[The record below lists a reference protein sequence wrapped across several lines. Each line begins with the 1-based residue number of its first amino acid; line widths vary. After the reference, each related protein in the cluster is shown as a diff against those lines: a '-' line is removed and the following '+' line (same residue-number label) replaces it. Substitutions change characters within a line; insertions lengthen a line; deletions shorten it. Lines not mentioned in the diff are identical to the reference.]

1 MPMIVTRNFI
11 LKGLLC
17 LLLMTGLTGCSF
29 VPVNLAKDT
38 SRTVNKAVGQSS
50 EPLVTLKFFFGGEKK
65 AATDEVWGV
74 VRDYVN
80 AKGLNV
86 KFSVQFI
93 PWTEY
98 SRKLLVMAAAGDRWD
113 LNFDSEASFQ
123 QMASRGSYLSLNKL
137 LPKYAPKLYEHYQ
150 QLNILRSVTSNGDI
164 LALPWM
170 INMNQRPHL
179 VWRQDLAEKA
189 GIYRSEGSI
198 RTAEDVDL
206 LLHELKQAYPN
217 NRVTRIPALPLF
229 LVRDEWVDIGF
240 HGLGFYLNDPTVK
253 IQAIEDQPFYM
264 DAAKMSKT
272 WYEDRI
278 LTPDSKIDNDNSAD
292 QWRNGKMLTTLT
304 SHEWAYVA
312 DPGFVDVSYRQQ
324 ASLLYPDKKTV
335 NRSPTSNVVAI
346 NRNSEHPELV
356 LKFMEMLETDS
367 QLYDLVIYGI
377 QGKTYELD
385 GGKVIYPDNLNFSI
399 SNYMDWG
406 SQWAFWKMKYMRPTN
421 TYPGDFWNEEARFAE
436 SSMNVSSPVTGLLLN
451 DQEISSKLEKRDQ
464 NYEDY
469 GKTIE
474 YGMVADIEEASLSYR
489 ALQEASGRAAII
501 QEVQSQ
507 VDQFLKS
514 QPNK

>member
-1 MPMIVTRNFI
+1 MIVIRKFM
-11 LKGLLC
+11 LKGLFS
-17 LLLMTGLTGCSF
+17 LLLMAGLTSCSI
-29 VPVNLAKDT
+29 VPINLAKDT
-38 SRTVNKAVGQSS
+38 SRTADKAVGQST
-50 EPLVTLKFFFGGEKK
+50 EPHTVLKFYFGGEKR
-65 AATDEVWGV
+65 AATDEVWSAV
-74 VRDYVN
+74 SDYVN

-113 LNFDSEASFQ
+113 LNFDSETSFQ
-123 QMASRGSYLSLNKL
+123 QMASRGSYLPLNKL
-137 LPKYAPKLYEHYQ
+137 LPQYAPKLYEHYL
-150 QLNILRSVTSNGDI
+150 QLDNLRSVTSNGDI

-170 INMNQRPHL
+170 INMNQRPHI

-189 GIYRSEGSI
+189 GVHRSEDSI
-198 RTAEDVDL
+198 QNIEDVDL
-206 LLHELKQAYPN
+206 LLHELKAAYPN
-217 NRVTRIPALPLF
+217 NRITRIPALPIYI
-229 LVRDEWVDIGF
+229 VRDEWVDLGF
-240 HGLGFYLNDPTVK
+240 HGLGFYLNDPAVK
-253 IQAIEDQPFYM
+253 VQAIEDQTFYI
-264 DAAKMSKT
+264 DAAKMSKK

-278 LTPDSKIDNDNSAD
+278 LTPDAKIDNDNSAD

-312 DPGFVDVSYRQQ
+312 DPGFVDESYRQQ
-324 ASLLYPDKKTV
+324 AALLYPDKKTV

-385 GGKVIYPDNLNFSI
+385 GGKVIYPDNLKFPI

-406 SQWAFWKMKYMRPTN
+406 SQWAFWRMKYMRPTN
-421 TYPGDFWNEEARFAE
+421 TYPGDFWNEEAKFAE
-436 SSMNVSSPVTGLLLN
+436 SPMNVASPVTGLLLN

-464 NYEDY
+464 IYEEY
-469 GKTIE
+469 GKSIE
-474 YGMVADIEEASLSYR
+474 YGMAADVEEAVMSYR
-489 ALQEASGRAAII
+489 ALQAAGGRAAVI

-514 QPNK
+514 LPH